1 MLKNDKQNMSNKQK
15 FIAKSGKDAPKIKA
29 NTKLSNVDDTEQ
41 GIVIEPNKDVSH
53 KSLFFKAVLKNAPNL
68 LSAVPGGSLAGAP
81 LQTALGIAVDYYDQI
96 ANARRLKELESFD
109 NELDKRLSQLEI
121 KNEARDY
128 WESTIV
134 FKREDIMRKLMT
146 EPGKGFDVLLAEYVA
161 SALSDLT
168 TSPTAKDLIL
178 SSLLSIDS
186 VDMKV
191 LLQIDTQFKYL
202 LSSDEARGTSFAD
215 IVTLMK
221 PAQIDEIMISR
232 SIQRLESQDLI
243 QPLNNNTASIQ
254 ELPAQHELL
263 EGVKSPQYYS
273 QGGFVTSAF
282 GRRFLR
288 FLKLSD

>member
-1 MLKNDKQNMSNKQK
+1 MKSLAVKKVTDISKSNS
-15 FIAKSGKDAPKIKA
+15 AV
-29 NTKLSNVDDTEQ
+29 T
-41 GIVIEPNKDVSH
+41 GIVSQSVVDIPH
-53 KSLFFKAVLKNAPNL
+53 RSLFFKAILKNAPNL
-68 LSAVPGGSLAGAP
+68 LSAIPGIGSLISAS
-81 LQTALGIAVDYYDQI
+81 LQTALGVATDYYDGLT
-96 ANARRLKELESFD
+96 NEKRLKELESFD
-109 NELDKRLSQLEI
+109 KELDKRLSHLEI
-121 KNEARDY
+121 KDEARDY
-128 WESTIV
+128 WEGTIV

-168 TSPTAKDLIL
+168 TPPTAKDLIL

-191 LLQIDTQFKYL
+191 FLQIDAQFKHL
-202 LSSDEARGTSFAD
+202 LSTGKTRGTSFAD

-221 PAQIDEIMISR
+221 PSQIDEIIISR

-243 QPLNNNTASIQ
+243 HPLNSNSAAIQ
-254 ELPAQHELL
+254 ELPAQRELL

-288 FLKLSD
+288 FLKLSE

>member
-1 MLKNDKQNMSNKQK
+1 MKNQNLSRIDEPGKGVVAQSSNN
-15 FIAKSGKDAPKIKA
+15 IPR
-29 NTKLSNVDDTEQ
+29 
-41 GIVIEPNKDVSH
+41 

-68 LSAVPGGSLAGAP
+68 LSAIPGIGSLASASI
-81 LQTALGIAVDYYDQI
+81 QTALGVATDYYDGI
-96 ANARRLKELESFD
+96 TNERRLKELESFD
-109 NELDKRLSQLEI
+109 SELDQRLSHLEI
-121 KNEARDY
+121 KDEAKEY
-128 WESTIV
+128 WEGAVV

-146 EPGKGFDVLLAEYVA
+146 EPGRGFDVLLAEYVA

-168 TSPTAKDLIL
+168 TPPTAKDLIL

-186 VDMKV
+186 VDIKV
-191 LLQIDTQFKYL
+191 FLQIDTQFKHL
-202 LSSDEARGTSFAD
+202 LSSGETRGTSFAD

-243 QPLNNNTASIQ
+243 HPLNNNSAAIQ
-254 ELPAQHELL
+254 ELPAQRELL

-288 FLKLSD
+288 FLKLSE

>member
-1 MLKNDKQNMSNKQK
+1 MKKVTS
-15 FIAKSGKDAPKIKA
+15 ISKSDR
-29 NTKLSNVDDTEQ
+29 TEI
-41 GIVIEPNKDVSH
+41 GIVSQSVIDLPH

-68 LSAVPGGSLAGAP
+68 LSAIPGIGSLVSSS
-81 LQTALGIAVDYYDQI
+81 LQTALGVATDYYDGI
-96 ANARRLKELESFD
+96 ANEKRLRELESFD
-109 NELDKRLSQLEI
+109 SVLDKRLSHLEI
-121 KNEARDY
+121 KDEAKEY
-128 WESTIV
+128 WEGTIV

-168 TSPTAKDLIL
+168 TPPTVKDLIL

-186 VDMKV
+186 VDIKV
-191 LLQIDTQFKYL
+191 FLQIDTQFKHL
-202 LSSDEARGTSFAD
+202 LSSGETRGTSFAD

-243 QPLNNNTASIQ
+243 HPLNNNSASIQ
-254 ELPAQHELL
+254 ELPAQKELL

-282 GRRFLR
+282 GRKFLR

>member
-1 MLKNDKQNMSNKQK
+1 MK
-15 FIAKSGKDAPKIKA
+15 FLAVKKVAAISESDR
-29 NTKLSNVDDTEQ
+29 TET
-41 GIVIEPNKDVSH
+41 GIVSQSTIDIPH

-68 LSAVPGGSLAGAP
+68 LSAIPGIGNLASAS
-81 LQTALGIAVDYYDQI
+81 LQTALGIATDYYDEI
-96 ANARRLKELESFD
+96 TKERRLKELESFD
-109 NELDKRLSQLEI
+109 KELDKRLVHLEI
-121 KNEARDY
+121 KDEAKEY
-128 WESTIV
+128 WEGTVV

-161 SALSDLT
+161 SALRDLST
-168 TSPTAKDLIL
+168 PPTAKDLIL

-191 LLQIDTQFKYL
+191 LLQIDVQFKQL
-202 LSSDEARGTSFAD
+202 LHSGNTRGTSFAD

-243 QPLNNNTASIQ
+243 HPLNTNTASIQ
-254 ELPAQHELL
+254 DLPAQQELL

-273 QGGFVTSAF
+273 QGGFVISAF

>member
-1 MLKNDKQNMSNKQK
+1 MKNKNISKIDKPEAGLITQPS
-15 FIAKSGKDAPKIKA
+15 IDIP
-29 NTKLSNVDDTEQ
+29 
-41 GIVIEPNKDVSH
+41 H

-68 LSAVPGGSLAGAP
+68 LSAIPGIGSMASTS
-81 LQTALGIAVDYYDQI
+81 LQTALGIATNYYEEV
-96 ANARRLKELESFD
+96 ANEKRLKELESFD
-109 NELDKRLSQLEI
+109 NELDKRLSHLEI
-121 KNEARDY
+121 KDEAKEY
-128 WESTIV
+128 WEGTIV

-168 TSPTAKDLIL
+168 IPPTAKALIL
-178 SSLLSIDS
+178 SSLLSIDC

-191 LLQIDTQFKYL
+191 FLQIDTQFKFL
-202 LSSDEARGTSFAD
+202 LSSGKTRGTSFAN
-215 IVTLMK
+215 IVSLMK
-221 PAQIDEIMISR
+221 PTQIDEIMISR

-243 QPLNNNTASIQ
+243 HPLNNNTASIQ
-254 ELPAQHELL
+254 ELPAQKELL

>member
-1 MLKNDKQNMSNKQK
+1 MKNQ
-15 FIAKSGKDAPKIKA
+15 
-29 NTKLSNVDDTEQ
+29 KLSKIDEAEI
-41 GIVIEPNKDVSH
+41 GIVTQPLTDVPR

-68 LSAVPGGSLAGAP
+68 LSAIPGIGCAVGAS
-81 LQTALGIAVDYYDQI
+81 LQTALGVATDYYDGI
-96 ANARRLKELESFD
+96 ANERRLKELESFD
-109 NELDKRLSQLEI
+109 NELDKRLSHLEI
-121 KNEARDY
+121 KDEAKEY
-128 WESTIV
+128 WEGTVV

-146 EPGKGFDVLLAEYVA
+146 EPGKGFDVLLAEYIA

-168 TSPTAKDLIL
+168 TPPTAKDLIL

-186 VDMKV
+186 VDMKIF
-191 LLQIDTQFKYL
+191 LQIDMQFKHL
-202 LSSDEARGTSFAD
+202 LNSGMTRGASFAD

-221 PAQIDEIMISR
+221 PSQIDEIMISR

-243 QPLNNNTASIQ
+243 HPLSNNTASLH
-254 ELPAQHELL
+254 EFPAQKELL

-288 FLKLSD
+288 FLKLSN